1 MTSGVRSGRATLA
14 ALLLVVVVGCR
25 TPAAT
30 EPEHRGERAP
40 LSFSD
45 VPVRSLQTEPTAHVG
60 DVFVERFIFF
70 RAWWSPDRAR
80 PHQRTT
86 ELPTHF
92 EARIVA
98 APLYVARIE
107 FPASED
113 DRYDAMRDGTELC
126 LRVRFLR
133 LQPVSDSP
141 VFALEDRVARCPGAR
156 VP

>member
-1 MTSGVRSGRATLA
+1 MMGSVHASRAPLV
-14 ALLLVVVVGCR
+14 ALLLAVVVGCR

-30 EPEHRGERAP
+30 EPEPRTDSAP

-45 VPVRSLQTEPTAHVG
+45 VPVRALQTDPAAHVG
-60 DVFVERFIFF
+60 DVFVERFLFF
-70 RAWWSPDRAR
+70 RVWWSPDRAR

-141 VFALEDRVARCPGAR
+141 VFALENRADRCPGAR
-156 VP
+156 LP